1 MLPGTNPPYW
11 LIVVSEVCLVVAIGC
26 AVLILFDI
34 IRGHRQKMPVM
45 NVVWPITALYLGP
58 VAVWAYW
65 TFGRSSGESKQ
76 KSFARMVFLGDSH
89 CGAGCSI
96 GDFAGEWMVFFV
108 GLKIAGSVL
117 FANYVVDFAAA
128 YLLGIVF
135 QYYAIAPMRNL
146 HGWPGIRAA
155 IKADTISLAAF
166 EVGMFA
172 WMAFSSKVLFQPRVE
187 PTSPVYWFSMQ
198 IAMIIGFLTAYPANW
213 WLIRHGWKEKM

>member
-1 MLPGTNPPYW
+1 
-11 LIVVSEVCLVVAIGC
+11 
-26 AVLILFDI
+26 
-34 IRGHRQKMPVM
+34 
-45 NVVWPITALYLGP
+45 
-58 VAVWAYW
+58 
-65 TFGRSSGESKQ
+65 
-76 KSFARMVFLGDSH
+76 MVFLGDSH

-155 IKADTISLAAF
+155 MKADTISLAAF

-172 WMAFSSKVLFQPRVE
+172 
-187 PTSPVYWFSMQ
+187 
-198 IAMIIGFLTAYPANW
+198 
-213 WLIRHGWKEKM
+213 